1 MERDDLIVNE
11 SYALNAHHSEEAGV
25 KIRKNIIK
33 VTVILTVIT
42 IIEVL
47 LGANFQRN
55 GTFTWDMIVT
65 AFIVLTL
72 IKAGYIVF
80 VFMHLGDERKN
91 FQRTILIPYI
101 FFMVYMIILIT
112 IIEGSYQGLIQT
124 LPF

>member
-1 MERDDLIVNE
+1 MERDDLIVDE
-11 SYALNAHHSEEAGV
+11 SYALNAHHSEEAGK
-25 KIRKNIIK
+25 KIRKNILK

-47 LGANFQRN
+47 MGANFQRN

-65 AFIVLTL
+65 GFVILTL
-72 IKAGYIVF
+72 IKASYIVA

-91 FQRTILIPYI
+91 IQRTILIPYI
-101 FFMVYMIILIT
+101 FFVVYMIVLIS
-112 IIEGSYQGLIQT
+112 IIEGGFQGLIQT

>member
-11 SYALNAHHSEEAGV
+11 SYALKAHHTEEEGV
-25 KIRKNIIK
+25 KIRKKIFK
-33 VTVILTVIT
+33 VTIILTVIT

-47 LGANFQRN
+47 MGANFQRN

-65 AFIVLTL
+65 ALIVLTL
-72 IKAGYIVF
+72 VKAGYIVF

-101 FFMVYMIILIT
+101 FFMVYMIILISV
-112 IIEGSYQGLIQT
+112 IEGSYQGLIQI